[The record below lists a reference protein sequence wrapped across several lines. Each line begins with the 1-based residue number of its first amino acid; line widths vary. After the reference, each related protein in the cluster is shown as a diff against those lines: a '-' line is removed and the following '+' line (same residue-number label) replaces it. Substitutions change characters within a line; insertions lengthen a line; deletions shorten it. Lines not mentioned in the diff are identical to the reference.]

1 MAKNEYVRWKE
12 KPNNKVEFIRIVE
25 DYGRRFPFE
34 YTYDR
39 EWYDTFY
46 SGLQPVL
53 DGKMSAEQYC
63 KQIKPKIQK
72 LLDKA
77 NQKAKK

>member
-1 MAKNEYVRWKE
+1 MN
-12 KPNNKVEFIRIVE
+12 
-25 DYGRRFPFE
+25 YGRRFPFE